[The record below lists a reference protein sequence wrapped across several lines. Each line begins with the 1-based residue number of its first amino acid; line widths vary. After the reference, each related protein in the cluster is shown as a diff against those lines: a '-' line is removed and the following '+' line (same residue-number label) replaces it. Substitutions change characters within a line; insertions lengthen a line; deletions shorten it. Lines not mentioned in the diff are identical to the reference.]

1 MRSDAEKVA
10 KYVAARP
17 DIILAVKTWGSFT
30 VQTLAKEAMN
40 SLGVDFST
48 IANRTSIVV
57 GRGHSGKVGDR
68 VSSQKNVEPA
78 FSGEA
83 SSGVEAGTV
92 VKFSLRAGHPIF
104 NDGKVNGS
112 VTHGFDS
119 STEKNVGQVHIVRG

>member
-57 GRGHSGKVGDR
+57 GIRAKWVT
-68 VSSQKNVEPA
+68 VSPVRK
-78 FSGEA
+78 
-83 SSGVEAGTV
+83 TW
-92 VKFSLRAGHPIF
+92 SLRF
-104 NDGKVNGS
+104 L
-112 VTHGFDS
+112 
-119 STEKNVGQVHIVRG
+119 EKPVPGLRQERL